1 MKIYLIS
8 DNMDTRVGLRLA
20 GIDGVV
26 VHTLEDLKEQLDYV
40 VSNKDI
46 AIVLIV
52 ENLANKF
59 PNIIN
64 KIKLTKKFPLVV
76 EIPDRH
82 GTGRKSD
89 FVSSYIKEATGIK
102 I

>member
-8 DNMDTRVGLRLA
+8 DNMDTRVGLRLV

-26 VHTLEDLKEQLDYV
+26 VHTLEELKEQLDYV
-40 VSNKDI
+40 VSNKEI

-52 ENLANKF
+52 ENLASKF
-59 PNIIN
+59 PKTIAE
-64 KIKLTKKFPLVV
+64 IKLTKKFPLIV

-82 GTGRKSD
+82 GTGREPN
-89 FVSSYIKEATGIK
+89 FISSYIKEATGLK